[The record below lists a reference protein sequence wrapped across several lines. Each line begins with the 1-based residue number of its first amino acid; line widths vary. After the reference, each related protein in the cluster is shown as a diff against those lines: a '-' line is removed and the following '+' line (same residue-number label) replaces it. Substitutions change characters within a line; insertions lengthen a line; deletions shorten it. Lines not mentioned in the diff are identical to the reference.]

1 MFTPQNSQ
9 EDFDKLKKAFENM
22 GEISKNDFDG
32 IELPK
37 AEQVMTIRQ
46 AVFSENEEISVDDAL
61 NRVCA
66 SPTVSCPPAIPI
78 AVSGEK
84 ITEQHIELFRKYN
97 IDRILVIK

>member
-9 EDFDKLKKAFENM
+9 EDFSKLKNAFLDM
-22 GEISKNDFDG
+22 CEISKDNSESVEFP
-32 IELPK
+32 ES
-37 AEQVMTIRQ
+37 EQIMTIRQ
-46 AVFSENEEISVDDAL
+46 AVFSENEEIYTDDAL

-84 ITEQHIELFRKYN
+84 ITQKHIDLFKKYN
-97 IDRILVIK
+97 IDKILVVK